1 MSVLFTGGSI
11 FNGEPF
17 ETKVLQGLNG
27 FTGDMFQSA
36 SALTGSIASFFENQV
51 VLRVTCFSQFVCLC
65 ASITNLPKPKI

>member
-36 SALTGSIASFFENQV
+36 SALTGSIASFF
-51 VLRVTCFSQFVCLC
+51 
-65 ASITNLPKPKI
+65 